1 MFWKLAVSTLLLP
14 AYLGFGAVAAKAAT
28 NTESSSQSVYSAIQQ
43 PTYYANRNYNQNDCD
58 DNNSRSSR
66 SGGYYQ
72 NSYRPQRSYYRQNSY
87 HQNSYHPQRH
97 NRGYHNNSYHQP
109 QHHDNGHH
117 QNHGH
122 NQGYGYQ
129 NNGYNH

>member
-14 AYLGFGAVAAKAAT
+14 AYLGLGAVEAKAAV
-28 NTESSSQSVYSAIQQ
+28 NTESSSQSVHNAIQE
-43 PTYYANRNYNQNDCD
+43 PTYYANRNYNRNDCD
-58 DNNSRSSR
+58 DNNYRGSR

-87 HQNSYHPQRH
+87 HQNSYHPRH
-97 NRGYHNNSYHQP
+97 NSGYHNNSYQP
-109 QHHDNGHH
+109 QHHNSGHH
-117 QNHGH
+117 QNQGH

>member
-14 AYLGFGAVAAKAAT
+14 AYLGFGAVAAKAAV
-28 NTESSSQSVYSAIQQ
+28 NTENPSQSVYSAIQE

-87 HQNSYHPQRH
+87 RQNSYHPRR
-97 NRGYHNNSYHQP
+97 NSGYHNNSYQP
-109 QHHDNGHH
+109 QHHKSGHH

>member
-14 AYLGFGAVAAKAAT
+14 AYLGLGAVAAKAST
-28 NTESSSQSVYSAIQQ
+28 NTESSSQSAEYSAIQGEPQ
-43 PTYYANRNYNQNDCD
+43 YYANRNYNQNDCD
-58 DNNSRSSR
+58 DNYRGSR

-97 NRGYHNNSYHQP
+97 NRGYHNNSYHP
-109 QHHDNGHH
+109 QHHNNGHH
-117 QNHGH
+117 NRGH